1 MPPQHRDDREQGT
14 QSVAEQPPVGRLLL
28 LLRQRLED
36 ALLGLRAETC
46 QRPQLLLLRCPL
58 ELVDRGHTQLLPDP
72 SRGLRA
78 EPRQP
83 HEGDDLRRDDLLAL
97 RQRVHLAVLDDLD
110 DLLLDRLAD
119 SGQLLGAP
127 VQRELGNGAGR
138 LADASR
144 RLSVREHAE
153 GGLPFQLE
161 QVGQQLQLIRD
172 VDVAGQGT
180 GHAVEYT

>member
-1 MPPQHRDDREQGT
+1 MP
-14 QSVAEQPPVGRLLL
+14 
-28 LLRQRLED
+28 D
-36 ALLGLRAETC
+36 AR
-46 QRPQLLLLRCPL
+46 RR
-58 ELVDRGHTQLLPDP
+58 
-72 SRGLRA
+72 LRA
-78 EPRQP
+78 EPGKA
-83 HEGDDLRRDDLLAL
+83 HERDHLGRDDLLAFGE
-97 RQRVHLAVLDDLD
+97 RVHLAVLDDLD